1 MDVVMLEENN
11 RLDKN
16 NLDIILF
23 EEFLSWLH
31 NGVNAED
38 DFNLLHAKC
47 SYYSMDYQD
56 DAHKSSCDADL
67 ERNKFNYSP
76 SRILL

>member
-1 MDVVMLEENN
+1 MKKKKIKNGKTRIEVTR
-11 RLDKN
+11 RLKN
-16 NLDIILF
+16 LIDIVLRHIIFLTI
-23 EEFLSWLH
+23 EF
-31 NGVNAED
+31 D
-38 DFNLLHAKC
+38 
-47 SYYSMDYQD
+47 YYSMDYQD